1 MRAQTAPGHTVLSA
15 LTVLFLCQF
24 AGEIVSNALRLP
36 VPGPVLGLVLLLG
49 LLIVRGGKVT
59 KELKPTAQVLL
70 QNLSLLFVP
79 AGVGVVTQL
88 DVLGQNWLPV
98 AVAIVVSTLLGLGVT
113 AWVMQKLA
121 RD

>member
-1 MRAQTAPGHTVLSA
+1 MLSA

-24 AGEIVSNALRLP
+24 VGEIVSNALRLP

-49 LLIVRGGKVT
+49 LLVARGGKVT

-79 AGVGVVTQL
+79 AGVGVVKQL
-88 DVLGQNWLPV
+88 DVLERNWLPV
-98 AVAIVVSTLLGLGVT
+98 AVAIVISTLLGLGVT
-113 AWVMQKLA
+113 AWVMQRLA
-121 RD
+121 RV